1 MKRTSL
7 LGIALFGVGTYLL
20 LELLFGSYGVF
31 AHHMMER
38 YLLEAEEDL
47 AELEERRNELRQQV
61 DLLTGDGET
70 IRLEAR
76 DIGFI
81 ESDERII
88 RLEGHEP
95 RPRHRYLPGTTPK
108 PVPVPRDNRPLFRAI
123 ALALSLVA
131 LIVETL
137 RHTTGDV
144 LPRRE
149 GRGGSEW
156 DVDVEGES
164 FQTR

>member
-7 LGIALFGVGTYLL
+7 LGIALFGVGIYLL

-31 AHHMMER
+31 AYRMMER
-38 YLLEAEEDL
+38 YLLEAENDL
-47 AELEERRNELRQQV
+47 AELEVRRADLERQV
-61 DLLTGDGET
+61 QMLTSDGET

-81 ESDERII
+81 EQNERII

-95 RPRHRYLPGTTPK
+95 RPRHRYLPGTTPQ

-131 LIVETL
+131 LIVDTL
-137 RHTTGDV
+137 RHTTGEIT
-144 LPRRE
+144 PRR
-149 GRGGSEW
+149 RRNEW
-156 DVDVEGES
+156 DVDVEGETL
-164 FQTR
+164 QTR

>member
-7 LGIALFGVGTYLL
+7 LGIALFGVGIYLL

-31 AHHMMER
+31 AYRMMER
-38 YLLEAEEDL
+38 YLVEAENDL
-47 AELEERRNELRQQV
+47 AELEERRTDLERQVQM
-61 DLLTGDGET
+61 LTGDGET

-81 ESDERII
+81 ERNERII

-95 RPRHRYLPGTTPK
+95 RPRHRYLPGTTPQ

-137 RHTTGDV
+137 RHTTGEIS
-144 LPRRE
+144 PHQGRR
-149 GRGGSEW
+149 RHEW

-164 FQTR
+164 LQTR